1 MDGVAV
7 IGMFLCRRC
16 GGHGKL
22 QRGAKQDPCPVAGA
36 HDTNLGASRTLT
48 ATPTTM
54 ATDLV
59 RLARLVKYSYNDTY
73 PCNRKTLY
81 SHACTECHG
90 SERRI
95 VENVTTIFS
104 GQHNEES

>member
-36 HDTNLGASRTLT
+36 HDTNLGASRTDRHANHDVHGLGT
-48 ATPTTM
+48 AREI
-54 ATDLV
+54 AAVQCNDS
-59 RLARLVKYSYNDTY
+59 YSRDVQASYL
-73 PCNRKTLY
+73 R
-81 SHACTECHG
+81 ACAKPQVYG
-90 SERRI
+90 RYI
-95 VENVTTIFS
+95 I
-104 GQHNEES
+104 